1 MLGTRPRH
9 RLPLWQRLYAAPPML
24 LTDALAD
31 WIPLLP
37 GIALWALALYLPLSL
52 PLRVLEERLNGAGMG
67 EELQGLLLVLISLGV
82 ALAAGVLMELLIG
95 LALGPGW
102 GSSLGLVAALWGLFT
117 ALASRNSK
125 D

>member
-1 MLGTRPRH
+1 MPISLPVAEALG
-9 RLPLWQRLYAAPPML
+9 LAFWPP
-24 LTDALAD
+24 LAD
-31 WIPLLP
+31 WLPLLP

-52 PLRVLEERLNGAGMG
+52 PLRVLEERLAAAGVG
-67 EELQGLLLVLISLGV
+67 EGLQALLLVLISLVV
-82 ALAAGVLMELLIG
+82 ALAAGVVMELLIG

-117 ALASRNSK
+117 ALASRNSN

>member
-1 MLGTRPRH
+1 MPIS
-9 RLPLWQRLYAAPPML
+9 LPLAEALGLAVWPP
-24 LTDALAD
+24 LAD
-31 WIPLLP
+31 WLPLLP

-52 PLRVLEERLNGAGMG
+52 PLRVLEERLGAAGVG
-67 EELQGLLLVLISLGV
+67 EGIQGVLLVLISLVV

-117 ALASRNSK
+117 ALAGRDSK